1 MLKIKDN
8 LKNQLLLASCV
19 NRISLFG
26 ALCALLSAVNATI
39 FELDNFTIFFFST
52 MLPIYVKQRY
62 RVVLDRALYSA
73 YNRACC

>member
-1 MLKIKDN
+1 MLKIKGN

-26 ALCALLSAVNATI
+26 ALCALLSSVNATV

-62 RVVLDRALYSA
+62 RVVLDKALYRT

>member
-26 ALCALLSAVNATI
+26 ALCALLSAVNATV
-39 FELDNFTIFFFST
+39 FELDNFKTAWKLKFDSILF
-52 MLPIYVKQRY
+52 
-62 RVVLDRALYSA
+62 
-73 YNRACC
+73 

>member
-26 ALCALLSAVNATI
+26 ALCALLSAVHAI
-39 FELDNFTIFFFST
+39 VFELDSFIIFFFI
-52 MLPIYVKQRY
+52 LNYVANICEKTLSYGFRQSP
-62 RVVLDRALYSA
+62 LS
-73 YNRACC
+73 